1 MNLWFLINP
10 VVAFLARSPLH
21 FLISHQVLV
30 IQFKGRKSGKQ
41 YLVPV
46 SYHEHESSYTCVT
59 LRSNIWWR
67 NLKEVSHTKIWLKG
81 TLKNAQI
88 DLEFNNDQIVE
99 STLRDL
105 VTNNRVDAYFAKIKL
120 NKDGSPDSDDLIQ
133 AGKIHTVIKF
143 TINYFILLF

>member
-21 FLISHQVLV
+21 FLISHQVLI

-67 NLKEVSHTKIWLKG
+67 NLKEVSYTQIWLKG
-81 TLKNAQI
+81 TLQNAQI

-105 VTNNRVDAYFAKIKL
+105 VTNNRIDAYFANIKL

-133 AGKIHTVIKF
+133 AGKIHTVLKF
-143 TINYFILLF
+143 TIT

>member
-41 YLVPV
+41 YLVHV

-88 DLEFNNDQIVE
+88 YLEFNNDKIVE

-133 AGKIHTVIKF
+133 AGKIHTVLKF
-143 TINYFILLF
+143 TIN

>member
-30 IQFKGRKSGKQ
+30 IQFKGKKSGKQ

-88 DLEFNNDQIVE
+88 DLEFNNDNIVE

-133 AGKIHTVIKF
+133 AGKIHTVLKF
-143 TINYFILLF
+143 TIT

>member
-10 VVAFLARSPLH
+10 FVAFLARSPLH
-21 FLISHQVLV
+21 FLISHQVLI

-133 AGKIHTVIKF
+133 AGKIHTVLKF
-143 TINYFILLF
+143 TIT

>member
-81 TLKNAQI
+81 KLKNAQI

-133 AGKIHTVIKF
+133 AGKIHTVLKF
-143 TINYFILLF
+143 TIN

>member
-21 FLISHQVLV
+21 FLISHQVLI

-41 YLVPV
+41 FLVPV

-67 NLKEVSHTKIWLKG
+67 NLKEVSHTQIWLKG
-81 TLKNAQI
+81 TLQNAQI

-105 VTNNRVDAYFAKIKL
+105 VTNNRIDAYFANIKL

-133 AGKIHTVIKF
+133 AGKIHTVLKF
-143 TINYFILLF
+143 TIT

>member
-21 FLISHQVLV
+21 FLISHQVLI

-67 NLKEVSHTKIWLKG
+67 NLKEVSHTQIWLKG
-81 TLKNAQI
+81 TLQNAQI

-105 VTNNRVDAYFAKIKL
+105 VTNNRIDAYFANIKL

-133 AGKIHTVIKF
+133 AGKIHTVLKF
-143 TINYFILLF
+143 TIT

>member
-30 IQFKGRKSGKQ
+30 IQFKGKKSGKQ

-81 TLKNAQI
+81 KLKNAQI

-133 AGKIHTVIKF
+133 AGKIHTVLKF
-143 TINYFILLF
+143 TIT

>member
-1 MNLWFLINP
+1 M
-10 VVAFLARSPLH
+10 
-21 FLISHQVLV
+21 LV
-30 IQFKGRKSGKQ
+30 IQFKGKRSGKS

-46 SYHEHESSYTCVT
+46 SYHEHDSSYTCVT

-67 NLKEVSHTKIWLKG
+67 NLKGLSHTKIWLQGKL
-81 TLKNAQI
+81 TDVKI

-120 NKDGSPDSDDLIQ
+120 NKDGSPDTDDLEN
-133 AGKIHTVIKF
+133 AAKLHTVLKF
-143 TINYFILLF
+143 TTA

>member
-99 STLRDL
+99 NTLRDL

-133 AGKIHTVIKF
+133 AGKIHTVLKF
-143 TINYFILLF
+143 TIT

>member
-30 IQFKGRKSGKQ
+30 IQFNGRKSGKQ

-67 NLKEVSHTKIWLKG
+67 NLKEVSHTQIWLKG
-81 TLKNAQI
+81 SLNDVQI
-88 DLEFNNDQIVE
+88 DLEFNNDQVVE

-105 VTNNRVDAYFAKIKL
+105 VTNNKVDAYFANIKL
-120 NKDGSPDSDDLIQ
+120 HKDGTPHSDDLSQ
-133 AGKIHTVIKF
+133 AAKIHTVLKF
-143 TINYFILLF
+143 TIT

>member
-1 MNLWFLINP
+1 MNLWILINP

-88 DLEFNNDQIVE
+88 DLEFNNDKIVE

-120 NKDGSPDSDDLIQ
+120 NKDGSQDSDDLIQ
-133 AGKIHTVIKF
+133 AGKIHTVLKF
-143 TINYFILLF
+143 TIN

>member
-21 FLISHQVLV
+21 FIISHQVLV

-88 DLEFNNDQIVE
+88 DLEFHNDQIVE
-99 STLRDL
+99 NTLRDL

-133 AGKIHTVIKF
+133 AGKIHTVLKF
-143 TINYFILLF
+143 TIT

>member
-120 NKDGSPDSDDLIQ
+120 NKDGSPNLDDLNR
-133 AGKIHTVIKF
+133 AAKLHTVLKF
-143 TINYFILLF
+143 TIT

>member
-10 VVAFLARSPLH
+10 FVALLARSPLH
-21 FLISHQVLV
+21 IIISHQVLV
-30 IQFKGRKSGKQ
+30 IQFKGRRSGKS

-67 NLKEVSHTKIWLKG
+67 NLKDISHTQIWLKG
-81 TLKNAQI
+81 KLTDVQI

-99 STLRDL
+99 NTLRNL
-105 VTNNRVDAYFAKIKL
+105 VTNNKVDAYFARIKL
-120 NKDGSPDSDDLIQ
+120 KKDGSPDLHDLAQ
-133 AGKIHTVIKF
+133 AAKIHTVLKF
-143 TINYFILLF
+143 TIT

>member
-10 VVAFLARSPLH
+10 FVALLARSPLH
-21 FLISHQVLV
+21 FLISHQLLV

-46 SYHEHESSYTCVT
+46 SYHKHGLSYTCVT

-67 NLKEVSHTKIWLKG
+67 NLKEITHTKVWLKG
-81 TLKNAQI
+81 KLQDCQI
-88 DLEFNNDQIVE
+88 NLEFNNDEIVE

-105 VTNNRVDAYFAKIKL
+105 VTNNKIDAYFAKIKL
-120 NKDGSPDSDDLIQ
+120 NKDGSPDLDDLNQ
-133 AGKIHTVIKF
+133 AAKLHTVLKF
-143 TINYFILLF
+143 TIT

>member
-120 NKDGSPDSDDLIQ
+120 NKDGSPDSDNLIQ
-133 AGKIHTVIKF
+133 AGKIHTVLKF
-143 TINYFILLF
+143 TIT

>member
-10 VVAFLARSPLH
+10 VVALLSRSPIH

-46 SYHEHESSYTCVT
+46 SYHEHESTYTCVT

-81 TLKNAQI
+81 KLKNAQI
-88 DLEFNNDQIVE
+88 DLEFHNDQIVE

-133 AGKIHTVIKF
+133 AGKIHTVLKF
-143 TINYFILLF
+143 TIT

>member
-21 FLISHQVLV
+21 FLISHQVLI

-41 YLVPV
+41 FLVPV

-67 NLKEVSHTKIWLKG
+67 NLKEVSHTQIWLKG
-81 TLKNAQI
+81 MLQNAQI

-99 STLRDL
+99 STLRVL
-105 VTNNRVDAYFAKIKL
+105 VTNNRIDAYFAKIKL

-133 AGKIHTVIKF
+133 AGKIHTVLKF
-143 TINYFILLF
+143 TIT

>member
-30 IQFKGRKSGKQ
+30 IQFKGRKYGKQ

-133 AGKIHTVIKF
+133 AGKIHTVLKF
-143 TINYFILLF
+143 TIN

>member
-30 IQFKGRKSGKQ
+30 IQFKGRKSEKQ

-99 STLRDL
+99 NTLRDL

-133 AGKIHTVIKF
+133 AGKIHTVLKF
-143 TINYFILLF
+143 TIN

>member
-67 NLKEVSHTKIWLKG
+67 NLKEVSHTQIWLKG
-81 TLKNAQI
+81 SLNDVQI
-88 DLEFNNDQIVE
+88 DLEFNNDQVVE

-105 VTNNRVDAYFAKIKL
+105 GTNNKVDAYFANIKL
-120 NKDGSPDSDDLIQ
+120 HKDGTPHSDDLSQ
-133 AGKIHTVIKF
+133 AAKIHTVLKF
-143 TINYFILLF
+143 TIT

>member
-21 FLISHQVLV
+21 FLMSHQVLV

-133 AGKIHTVIKF
+133 AGKIHTVLKF
-143 TINYFILLF
+143 TIN

>member
-21 FLISHQVLV
+21 FLISHQVLI

-133 AGKIHTVIKF
+133 AGKIHTVLKF
-143 TINYFILLF
+143 TIN

>member
-30 IQFKGRKSGKQ
+30 IQFKGRKSEKQ

-133 AGKIHTVIKF
+133 AGKIHTVLKF
-143 TINYFILLF
+143 TIN

>member
-133 AGKIHTVIKF
+133 AAKIHTVLKF
-143 TINYFILLF
+143 TIT

>member
-46 SYHEHESSYTCVT
+46 SYHEHEFSYTCVT

-81 TLKNAQI
+81 TLKNAKI

-133 AGKIHTVIKF
+133 AGKIHTVLKF
-143 TINYFILLF
+143 TIT

>member
-21 FLISHQVLV
+21 FLISHQVLI

-41 YLVPV
+41 FLVPV

-67 NLKEVSHTKIWLKG
+67 NLKEVSYTQIWLKG
-81 TLKNAQI
+81 TLQNAQI

-105 VTNNRVDAYFAKIKL
+105 VTNNRIDAYFANIKL

-133 AGKIHTVIKF
+133 AGKIHTVLKF
-143 TINYFILLF
+143 TIT